1 MEEEE
6 DLLDETVMLTREQWE
21 DLMKSIQ
28 SLSQANAR
36 LVETIAFLLKQN
48 LERASVVAE
57 PDSGSSNST
66 EGDPYDLAAL
76 RRLMGIG
83 D

>member
-1 MEEEE
+1 MNTSGYNPDMEDDEE
-6 DLLDETVMLTREQWE
+6 LTDETVMLTRAQWE

-48 LERASVVAE
+48 LAR
-57 PDSGSSNST
+57 G
-66 EGDPYDLAAL
+66 AA
-76 RRLMGIG
+76 
-83 D
+83 

>member
-1 MEEEE
+1 MEEDEE
-6 DLLDETVMLTREQWE
+6 LADETVMLTREQWE

-48 LERASVVAE
+48 LSRASVAAEVESAQAVA
-57 PDSGSSNST
+57 D
-66 EGDPYDLAAL
+66 GDPYDLAAL

>member
-1 MEEEE
+1 MEDDEE
-6 DLLDETVMLTREQWE
+6 LTDETVMLTRAQWE

-48 LERASVVAE
+48 LARGAAMAEEESVKAAVA
-57 PDSGSSNST
+57 